1 MIKKFVIALMIAT
14 FLPISALAE
23 CDFKTGITKT
33 EGGYLY
39 TRECHIKVGEMK
51 QDLEIEV
58 EKTAKLTKALELK
71 DLAITRAD
79 QRADLWMNTSFKLED
94 RVNTI
99 DEMRKTNQWLY
110 FGLGVVTM
118 FAASYAA
125 SQLNHG
131 R

>member
-1 MIKKFVIALMIAT
+1 MKKFVIALIVASL
-14 FLPISALAE
+14 LPISALAD
-23 CDFKTGITKT
+23 CDFKTGISKV

-39 TRECHIKVGEMK
+39 SRECHLRVGEMK
-51 QDLEIEV
+51 YDLEIEM
-58 EKTAKLTKALELK
+58 ERTAKLTKALELK

-79 QRADLWMNTSFKLED
+79 QRADLWMQTSFKLED

-99 DEMRKTNQWLY
+99 DEMRRTNQWLY

-125 SQLNHG
+125 SQLNN